1 MVRQYTADVKSCA
14 TIVRLCRTMSVTF
27 VRRIAKRESD
37 TMPEITRRAL
47 LAASVAALS
56 TAAAPA
62 ANRAI
67 SIENAKPGTTDWQLT
82 YVKFDG
88 KAKYRSSLI
97 EGYCSRTSVKAGE
110 KIGLHIS
117 TNPAS
122 SFTIDIYR
130 LGYYQGHGGRH
141 MTTLGPFE
149 GKPQPTPKMGDKR
162 LHECQWD
169 ASTELTIPSDWPS
182 GVYIGKLSA
191 KNHRYQSY
199 VTFIVRDDRP
209 ADFLFQCSTNTW
221 QAYNKWPDNHSLYDN
236 DRADK
241 KPLVSGVRASF
252 ARPYAKY
259 PQVVDHA
266 LSLGTGEFLLWEFP
280 FAYWIEQQGYDV
292 TYCANEDVDAGG
304 VEYLTRAKAFLSVGH
319 DEYWTR
325 KQYDSCLEAVKR
337 GVNFGFF
344 SGNSVCFVIDR
355 EGRSIERMGRFGGI
369 RKGEDPWMADLPRE
383 APSEAALIGAQ
394 TVSPF
399 NGSGDW
405 IVTKPDHWLF
415 AGTGMKKG
423 DRIPG
428 LVGWEFHGDPAPIPG
443 LEVIAAGK
451 TINGG
456 EAESHWE
463 ATIYPGPKGNTV
475 FNAST
480 IFWAMGLSS
489 PPGFILPFVH
499 NGRPHGVDSRVQAIT
514 KNAFEKWRS
523 G

>member
-1 MVRQYTADVKSCA
+1 M
-14 TIVRLCRTMSVTF
+14 
-27 VRRIAKRESD
+27 
-37 TMPEITRRAL
+37 
-47 LAASVAALS
+47 
-56 TAAAPA
+56 
-62 ANRAI
+62 
-67 SIENAKPGTTDWQLT
+67 
-82 YVKFDG
+82 
-88 KAKYRSSLI
+88 
-97 EGYCSRTSVKAGE
+97 
-110 KIGLHIS
+110 
-117 TNPAS
+117 
-122 SFTIDIYR
+122 
-130 LGYYQGHGGRH
+130 
-141 MTTLGPFE
+141 
-149 GKPQPTPKMGDKR
+149 
-162 LHECQWD
+162 
-169 ASTELTIPSDWPS
+169 
-182 GVYIGKLSA
+182 
-191 KNHRYQSY
+191 
-199 VTFIVRDDRP
+199 
-209 ADFLFQCSTNTW
+209 
-221 QAYNKWPDNHSLYDN
+221 
-236 DRADK
+236 
-241 KPLVSGVRASF
+241 
-252 ARPYAKY
+252 
-259 PQVVDHA
+259 
-266 LSLGTGEFLLWEFP
+266 
-280 FAYWIEQQGYDV
+280 